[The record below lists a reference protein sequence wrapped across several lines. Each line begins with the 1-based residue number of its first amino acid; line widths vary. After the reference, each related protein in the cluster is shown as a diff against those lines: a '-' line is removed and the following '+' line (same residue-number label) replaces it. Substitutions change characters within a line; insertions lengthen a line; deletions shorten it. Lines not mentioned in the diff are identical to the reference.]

1 VSRVVQRMAP
11 LLGMAPVPNDS
22 PEATKN
28 ELLMTVSATA
38 NAPE

>member
-1 VSRVVQRMAP
+1 MAP

-22 PEATKN
+22 PEAKN
-28 ELLMTVSATA
+28 ELLLTVSATA